1 MTEQTLH
8 ALCSTVYGIELLP
21 DTYCVATTPG
31 LKPDLVCKHYPG
43 FFRYYL
49 YAEGMK
55 HLLDIGFLE
64 NLRASAK
71 R

>member
-1 MTEQTLH
+1 
-8 ALCSTVYGIELLP
+8 
-21 DTYCVATTPG
+21 